1 MKKALI
7 PLLVAACFVSG
18 LMYYIDRNFLYTPFS
33 KLDEDITVY
42 SWYKFRQPLELEI
55 SLVDSGWKSKK
66 ISEANQ
72 IVEILEELKKLEYAD
87 LAEKREGRNFVLT
100 LRKEGTSGLEGILL
114 QFHGYEH
121 GNIWVNNGKIKRLS
135 DGFRR
140 KITAILNDIESGD

>member
-121 GNIWVNNGKIKRLS
+121 GNIGVNNGKIKRLS

>member
-1 MKKALI
+1 MKKAL
-7 PLLVAACFVSG
+7 VALSVVALFATG

-66 ISEANQ
+66 ISEKKQ

-87 LAEKREGRNFVLT
+87 LAEKREGRNFALT

-121 GNIWVNNGKIKRLS
+121 GDIWVNNGKIKRLS

-140 KITAILNDIESGD
+140 KITAILNDIESGN